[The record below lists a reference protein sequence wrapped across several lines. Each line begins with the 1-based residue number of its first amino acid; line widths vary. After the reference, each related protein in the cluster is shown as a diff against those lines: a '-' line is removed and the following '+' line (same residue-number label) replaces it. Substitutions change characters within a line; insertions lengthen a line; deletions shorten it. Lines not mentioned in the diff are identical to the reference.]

1 MKFFLFDHPVLA
13 KQLMPFTLTRPVG
26 LIRMGIFTMAER
38 WALGLGNPVHVCGSD
53 LTEKIWPFPRHE
65 DGLWINS
72 AWIPEPEDL
81 NSVLALETD
90 EAMFSGDILLAY
102 HSDGSTAF
110 DPEDFDSQDCTM
122 VRQVPEAL
130 VLHRPWHIFSWN
142 GRVIRQDFEA
152 IRKNRVSGEITDPFT
167 NVYNRENVFVEEGA
181 DIKAAI
187 LNASDGP
194 IYIGRNAQ
202 VQEGAIIKGPFALLD
217 SAVINMGA
225 KIRPDTTIGP
235 FCKVGGE
242 VNNSVLF
249 GFSNKAHEGFLG
261 NSVLG
266 EWCNLGADT
275 NNSNLK
281 NNYGEVKVWSMEE
294 EEAIPSGLQ
303 FCGLMMGDHSKS
315 GINTMFNTGTVV
327 GVACNLFD
335 GGFPPTYIPSFTW
348 GGIVNGFEIYRFDK
362 FLEAEERVYSRR
374 NRQLSQDYRD
384 LLQHIFIRAASE
396 SR

>member
-1 MKFFLFDHPVLA
+1 
-13 KQLMPFTLTRPVG
+13 
-26 LIRMGIFTMAER
+26 
-38 WALGLGNPVHVCGSD
+38 
-53 LTEKIWPFPRHE
+53 
-65 DGLWINS
+65 
-72 AWIPEPEDL
+72 
-81 NSVLALETD
+81 
-90 EAMFSGDILLAY
+90 
-102 HSDGSTAF
+102 
-110 DPEDFDSQDCTM
+110 
-122 VRQVPEAL
+122 
-130 VLHRPWHIFSWN
+130 
-142 GRVIRQDFEA
+142 
-152 IRKNRVSGEITDPFT
+152 
-167 NVYNRENVFVEEGA
+167 
-181 DIKAAI
+181 
-187 LNASDGP
+187 
-194 IYIGRNAQ
+194 
-202 VQEGAIIKGPFALLD
+202 
-217 SAVINMGA
+217 MGA